1 MGSSNGQGSLVLQEH
16 AGLIRMRRT
25 LEGCCSDASEWE

>member
-1 MGSSNGQGSLVLQEH
+1 MGSSNGQGSLALWEH

-25 LEGCCSDASEWE
+25 LKGCCSDVSKWE